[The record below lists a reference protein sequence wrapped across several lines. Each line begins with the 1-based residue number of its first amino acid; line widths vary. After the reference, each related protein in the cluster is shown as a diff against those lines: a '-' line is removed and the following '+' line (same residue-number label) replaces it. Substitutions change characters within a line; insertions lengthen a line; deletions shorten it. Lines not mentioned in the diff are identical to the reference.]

1 MRRCVSLLLFVLA
14 VLIFLLSFR
23 SIYPIKYKEIIVEYS
38 ERYDIP
44 PELISSIINAE
55 SGFASAQYDDIIGEG
70 PRKPNVTIHWGQSN
84 NMYVVIADGEE
95 AIFVEFGAGVFH
107 NGAVGSSPHPLGSE
121 NGYTIGSYG
130 KGRGKQNA
138 WGYIG
143 EDGEVHITRG
153 TRAQMPLYNATKSV
167 ISKIPQIARE
177 VFG

>member
-1 MRRCVSLLLFVLA
+1 MSKTIRVELSNKSINSAIREIRKYREGLREKLLRLQARVSE
-14 VLIFLLSFR
+14 
-23 SIYPIKYKEIIVEYS
+23 EIAI
-38 ERYDIP
+38 D
-44 PELISSIINAE
+44 AE

-138 WGYIG
+138 WGYVG
-143 EDGEVHITRG
+143 DDGEVHITRG

>member
-1 MRRCVSLLLFVLA
+1 MSKTIRVELSVKSINTAIREIRKYREGLRDKLLRLQARVSE
-14 VLIFLLSFR
+14 
-23 SIYPIKYKEIIVEYS
+23 EIA
-38 ERYDIP
+38 
-44 PELISSIINAE
+44 INAE
-55 SGFASAQYDDIIGEG
+55 SGFASAQYDDIIGDG

-107 NGAVGSSPHPLGSE
+107 NGAVGSSPHPLGAE
-121 NGYTIGSYG
+121 NGYTIGSFG

-138 WGYIG
+138 WGYVG
-143 EDGEVHITRG
+143 DDGEVHITRG